1 MRPQPFPVSPGEASD
16 DLLGRCWEVER
27 ACRQLVTPDEPT
39 SGRAEK
45 IGILRYPPGRE
56 RRWIWTVG
64 EVDGYASA
72 LASEGAGTA
81 WLTDLYVLPGR
92 RRRGIGR
99 VLVEA
104 AAEQTRAAGCKHLV
118 GSFTDPA
125 GPGFVAAVGARI
137 GTDRTRHSVLRLPL
151 DTPPVPAVD
160 GYRLVSWR
168 GVTPD
173 ELIESYAQS
182 RHAINDAPHDD
193 AIEPERFT
201 AQRIRDIEA
210 ALVRRDRDQFVTV
223 ALDGGGEVAG
233 QTEVR
238 VAREPGSRGQT
249 EETAVRAEHRGRG
262 LALWIKDHN
271 IRWLHAQRPDVPHV
285 KTDNDVTNTAMLAVN
300 TRLGFVATSESVEA
314 ILDL

>member
-1 MRPQPFPVSPGEASD
+1 MQLRPVPVSPGDASD

-27 ACRQLVTPDEPT
+27 ACQRLVAPEEPIR
-39 SGRAEK
+39 GRAEK
-45 IGILRYPPGRE
+45 IGMLRYPPGRE

-64 EVDGYASA
+64 EVDGYASVT
-72 LASEGAGTA
+72 ASEGSGTA

-99 VLVEA
+99 ALVEA
-104 AAEQTRAAGCKHLV
+104 AAEQTRAAGCKHLI
-118 GSFTDPA
+118 GGFTDPA
-125 GPGFVAAVGARI
+125 GPGFVAAVGGRV
-137 GTDRTRHSVLRLPL
+137 GTDRLRHSMLRLPL
-151 DTPPVPAVD
+151 GAAPVRAVD

-173 ELIESYAQS
+173 ELIESYARS

-201 AQRIRDIEA
+201 PERIRDIEA

-238 VAREPGSRGQT
+238 VAREPGSGGFT
-249 EETAVRAEHRGRG
+249 EETAVRGEHRGRG

-271 IRWLHAQRPDVPHV
+271 IRWLSAQRPDVPYV

-300 TRLGFVATSESVEA
+300 TRLGFVATSESAEA